1 MLAARRPTS
10 GAMSA
15 PAVNASATD
24 RCRASLIRSTSEAR
38 MTIDLP
44 IIWAGIIGFGVFLY
58 WMLDGFDLGIGLLF
72 PFFDRE
78 GERQVMLNTVAP
90 VWDGNETWLVLGGA
104 SLYGVFSVAY
114 STLLPAVYLPV
125 IAMLCGLIFRGVA
138 FELRAKARRTQ
149 NLWDLAFI
157 MGSGTA
163 TFCQG
168 MIVGTLLQGI
178 KIVDGRFAGDAF
190 GWLSPFSVFCGLG
203 LLVAY
208 ATLGCGWL
216 IMKTDGDLQRRM
228 RMLLK
233 PLSLVLIAIIGVI
246 SLWTVLGQPAVAPR
260 WFSGHNFVYFAPVP
274 LLVLACVIGI
284 FRSADSGDEA
294 RASSLMEAIIFLG
307 YSGLLISIF
316 PNIVPPTLRIW
327 AASAARS
334 RQIFVLIG
342 VVIILPVILCYT
354 ALSYWVFRGKV
365 RHGDEGYHR

>member
-1 MLAARRPTS
+1 
-10 GAMSA
+10 
-15 PAVNASATD
+15 
-24 RCRASLIRSTSEAR
+24 

-44 IIWAGIIGFGVFLY
+44 IIWAGIIGLGVFIYLL
-58 WMLDGFDLGIGLLF
+58 LDGFDLGIGLLF

-104 SLYGVFSVAY
+104 SLYGVFPVAY

-168 MIVGTLLQGI
+168 IILGTLLQGI

-203 LLVAY
+203 LLATY

-216 IMKTDGDLQRRM
+216 VMKTDGDLQRRL

-233 PLSLVLIAIIGVI
+233 PLSLVLLAIIGVV
-246 SLWTVLGQPAVAPR
+246 SLWTVLGQPAVAQR
-260 WFSGHNFVYFAPVP
+260 WFSGHNFLYFSPVP

-284 FRSADSGDEA
+284 FRSADSGRDA
-294 RASSLMEAIIFLG
+294 RAFILMEAVIFLG

-316 PNIVPPTLRIW
+316 PNIVPPTLTIW
-327 AASAARS
+327 AASAPRS
-334 RQIFVLIG
+334 SQIFVLVG
-342 VVIILPVILCYT
+342 MVIILPIILSYT

-365 RHGDEGYHR
+365 RHGDEGYH